1 MYTYQDVYLS
11 VTYQKKNIE
20 TQHLKK
26 NYIEMISLSDL
37 IENHWIKFFTHSR
50 LINSISHLLVTDK
63 IQNYIY
69 TYKQILTSYQVKGN
83 LQLTGTKK

>member
-37 IENHWIKFFTHSR
+37 IENH
-50 LINSISHLLVTDK
+50 
-63 IQNYIY
+63 
-69 TYKQILTSYQVKGN
+69 
-83 LQLTGTKK
+83 